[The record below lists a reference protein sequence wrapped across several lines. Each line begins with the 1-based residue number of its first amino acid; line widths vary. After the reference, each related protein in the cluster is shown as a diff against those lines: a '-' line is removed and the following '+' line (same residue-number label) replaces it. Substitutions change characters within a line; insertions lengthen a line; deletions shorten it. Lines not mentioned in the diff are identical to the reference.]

1 MAFHITNGK
10 KGERQRKQGFTLI
23 ELLVVMA
30 IIATLMTLVA
40 PKYFTQTERA
50 KEVVLQ
56 HNIRGLREAIDHYRQ
71 DMGAGPQAL
80 EELVHGRYLK
90 EVPLDPVTG
99 RRDSWQPE
107 LDDDAQIYEVRSGAE
122 GMSLSGEAYAEW

>member
-1 MAFHITNGK
+1 MASRITNGK
-10 KGERQRKQGFTLI
+10 QKGFTLI

-56 HNIRGLREAIDHYRQ
+56 HNIRGLREAIDHFRQ
-71 DMGAGPQAL
+71 DKAKGPESL
-80 EELVHGRYLK
+80 DDLVSSRYLK
-90 EVPLDPVTG
+90 DVPIDPVTG
-99 RRDSWQPE
+99 NRDSWQTE
-107 LDDDAQIYEVRSGAE
+107 LDDDGQIKDVRSGAT
-122 GMSLSGEAYAEW
+122 GMSLAGEEYAQW

>member
-10 KGERQRKQGFTLI
+10 KGFTLI

-40 PKYFTQTERA
+40 PKYFKQTERA

-56 HNIRGLREAIDHYRQ
+56 HNIRGLREAVDHYRQ
-71 DMGAGPQAL
+71 DLAVGPQSL
-80 EELVHGRYLK
+80 EDLVSRRYLK

-99 RRDSWQPE
+99 RRDSWLTE
-107 LDDDAQIYEVRSGAE
+107 VNDDAEINEVRSGAP
-122 GMSLSGEAYAEW
+122 GNSLAGEAYAAW

>member
-1 MAFHITNGK
+1 MAFHTTNGK
-10 KGERQRKQGFTLI
+10 KGFTLI

-40 PKYFTQTERA
+40 PKYFKQTERA

-56 HNIRGLREAIDHYRQ
+56 HNIRGLREAIDNYRQ
-71 DMGAGPQAL
+71 DLAAGPQTL
-80 EELVHGRYLK
+80 DDLVSRRYLK

-99 RRDSWQPE
+99 RRDSWVTE
-107 LDDDAQIYEVRSGAE
+107 VDDDALIQEVRSGAP
-122 GMSLSGEAYAEW
+122 GTSLGGEAYAQW

>member
-1 MAFHITNGK
+1 MASRITNGK
-10 KGERQRKQGFTLI
+10 QKGFTLI

-71 DMGAGPQAL
+71 DKATGPESL
-80 EELVHGRYLK
+80 DDLVSSRYLK
-90 EVPLDPVTG
+90 NVPIDPVTG
-99 RRDSWQPE
+99 NRDSWQTE
-107 LDDDAQIYEVRSGAE
+107 LDDDGQIKDVRSGAT
-122 GMSLSGEAYAEW
+122 GMSLAGEEYAQW